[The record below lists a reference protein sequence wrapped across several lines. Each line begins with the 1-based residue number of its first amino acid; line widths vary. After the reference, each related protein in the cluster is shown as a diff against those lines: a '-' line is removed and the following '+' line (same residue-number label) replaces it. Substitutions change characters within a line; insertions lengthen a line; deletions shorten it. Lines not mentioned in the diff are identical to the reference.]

1 MRESEG
7 LSVVFLRVCPSK
19 TYNMVVA
26 FWWEFMYIHNRMV
39 IYADDEISRVFRAL
53 SDPTRRDILRL
64 LAGDGRSVQELT
76 SVFSISQ
83 PAITK
88 HLNVLD
94 GAGLVSRRKDGRF
107 RRCALKPG
115 SLNKAQAWIDQVKG
129 FWEERV
135 FALDEL
141 LYSEEE

>member
-1 MRESEG
+1 
-7 LSVVFLRVCPSK
+7 
-19 TYNMVVA
+19 MV
-26 FWWEFMYIHNRMV
+26 M
-39 IYADDEISRVFRAL
+39 YADDEISRVFRAL
-53 SDPTRRDILRL
+53 ADPTRRDILRM

-76 SVFSISQ
+76 SGFSISQ

-115 SLNKAQAWIDQVKG
+115 SLNQAQEWIDQVKG
-129 FWEERV
+129 YWEERM
-135 FALDEL
+135 FALEEL
-141 LYSEEE
+141 LYSEME

>member
-1 MRESEG
+1 
-7 LSVVFLRVCPSK
+7 
-19 TYNMVVA
+19 
-26 FWWEFMYIHNRMV
+26 MV
-39 IYADDEISRVFRAL
+39 IYDDDDEISRVFRAL

-115 SLNKAQAWIDQVKG
+115 SLNKAQAWIDQVRG